1 MSLYNQP
8 FILYRPTTMKSN
20 ICTLTMMLLVLFCAG
35 CGQSGPL
42 YVPGDPSSINVPPTA
57 EASDETAEEDGK
69 EEDSQ

>member
-1 MSLYNQP
+1 
-8 FILYRPTTMKSN
+8 MKLIISTF
-20 ICTLTMMLLVLFCAG
+20 CTLLLALICAG

-57 EASDETAEEDGK
+57 EASDEDEDAK

>member
-1 MSLYNQP
+1 
-8 FILYRPTTMKSN
+8 MKSN
-20 ICTLTMMLLVLFCAG
+20 ISILTMMLLVLFCAG

-57 EASDETAEEDGK
+57 EASDEEGNEDRK